1 MSRPK
6 PKVLLSKT
14 DRVTY
19 KTEEVLESTAIWA
32 VFFDGKPINL
42 KTSTNP
48 PDVEV
53 RETLGFPK
61 ISEPSGET
69 RQDVKTT
76 KMVENNNVFS
86 VCAKQKFA

>member
-32 VFFDGKPINL
+32 VFLAEHPDKRSMPQIWLDDEYVGGFQQL
-42 KTSTNP
+42 KIKLS
-48 PDVEV
+48 
-53 RETLGFPK
+53 
-61 ISEPSGET
+61 
-69 RQDVKTT
+69 
-76 KMVENNNVFS
+76 
-86 VCAKQKFA
+86 